1 MIEIRENEV
10 LDDLATILKSLS
22 SLLKGIR
29 INNEYSQEE
38 MQCIAQEGLKAVMKL
53 IDQEL
58 P

>member
-1 MIEIRENEV
+1 MIDIRENEV
-10 LDDLATILKSLS
+10 LDDLSIILESLS

-29 INNEYSQEE
+29 IHNQFSQEE
-38 MQCIAQEGLKAVMKL
+38 MHCIAQAGIKATMKL